1 MESPFYHI
9 SLADLLDNDLSSYE
23 YYNSLPEDIRRKI
36 EERDIGSFQEM
47 QSYVAQLLP
56 NRGDAQS

>member
-1 MESPFYHI
+1 MDSPFYHI

-36 EERDIGSFQEM
+36 AEKDIGSFQEM

-56 NRGDAQS
+56 DRSDVQP

>member
-1 MESPFYHI
+1 MDSPFYHI
-9 SLADLLDNDLSSYE
+9 SLADLLDHDLSSYE

-36 EERDIGSFQEM
+36 AEKDIGSFQEM

-56 NRGDAQS
+56 DRSDVQP

>member
-36 EERDIGSFQEM
+36 AEKDIGSFQEM
-47 QSYVAQLLP
+47 QTYVAQLLP